1 MAVTIKYKRPISNND
16 LLDLS
21 RRNPGYQF
29 ELSNDGGLVVTP
41 TGGQSGRRSAEVL
54 SQLGAWNRTVNQG
67 VLFDSST
74 GFALPD
80 GSVLSPDVS
89 WVERARWNRLTE
101 EEQESFAPLC
111 PDVVFEVRSKTDRIS
126 ELRAKM
132 QTYLENGARLAVL
145 IAPYERFVEVY
156 RPGREPEH
164 LELPEQVSL
173 DPELPRFALET
184 AALFA
189 T

>member
-1 MAVTIKYKRPISNND
+1 MAVTIKQKRPISNDD

-29 ELSNDGGLVVTP
+29 ELSKDGDLVVTP
-41 TGGQSGRRSAEVL
+41 TGGKSGRRSAEVL
-54 SQLGAWNRTVNQG
+54 SQLGTWNRSVNQG

-74 GFALPD
+74 GFMLPD

-89 WVERARWNRLTE
+89 WVQHARWNRLTE

-111 PDVVFEVRSKTDRIS
+111 PDVVFEVRSKSDKLA
-126 ELRAKM
+126 ELRSKM
-132 QTYLENGARLAVL
+132 RAYLENGARLAVL

-156 RPGREPEH
+156 RPGQEPEH
-164 LELPEQVSL
+164 LPSSQPVSF
-173 DPELPRFALET
+173 DPELPGFALDT
-184 AALFA
+184 TALFA
-189 T
+189 

>member
-1 MAVTIKYKRPISNND
+1 MAVTIRHRSPVSNDD

-29 ELSNDGGLVVTP
+29 ELSKDGGLVVTP
-41 TGGQSGRRSAEVL
+41 TGSQSGRRSAEVL
-54 SQLGAWNRTVNQG
+54 AQLGAWNRALNRG

-80 GSVLSPDVS
+80 GSVLSPDAS
-89 WVERARWNRLTE
+89 WVQHSRWNGLTE

-111 PDVVFEVRSKTDRIS
+111 PDVVFEVSSKTDRIG
-126 ELRAKM
+126 ELRGKIR
-132 QTYLENGARLAVL
+132 TYLQNGAQLAVL
-145 IAPYERFVEVY
+145 IAPYERFVDVY

-164 LELPEQVSL
+164 LESPERVFL
-173 DPELPRFALET
+173 DPELPGFALDT
-184 AALFA
+184 TALFA
-189 T
+189 

>member
-1 MAVTIKYKRPISNND
+1 MAVTIRQKRPISNDD

-29 ELSNDGGLVVTP
+29 ELSRDGGLVVTP
-41 TGGQSGRRSAEVL
+41 TGGRRSAEVL
-54 SQLGAWNRTVNQG
+54 AQLGAWNRTMNQG

-89 WVERARWNRLTE
+89 WVQLARWNSLTE

-111 PDVVFEVRSKTDRIS
+111 PDVVFEVRSKSDKLA
-126 ELRAKM
+126 ELRTKM
-132 QTYLENGARLAVL
+132 RVYLENGARLAVL
-145 IAPYERFVEVY
+145 ITPYERFVEVY
-156 RPGREPEH
+156 RPGQEPEH
-164 LELPEQVSL
+164 LESAQSVSL
-173 DPELPRFALET
+173 DPELPGFALDT
-184 AALFA
+184 TALFA
-189 T
+189 